1 MQKKR
6 QSRKFLYIC
15 LAIFS
20 VAIFLLAAPA
30 LAQVDVFGGQKTT
43 LGNALGLGEQDPR
56 VTIAKII
63 RVILGFL
70 GIMAVSLVLYG
81 GFLWMTSE
89 GNEAKIED
97 AKKVLK
103 NAAIGLAIILA
114 SFGIVTFIINALL
127 GASGSGN
134 LSGKAPGS
142 GTGGLT
148 ALGNGIIE
156 SHYPGRNA
164 TEIARNTKI
173 AITFKEAVRPS
184 DLISDTNGSGVFGD
198 CTDPTDLATCD
209 RINSANVW
217 IFIPPADGTNL
228 ADRIIDV
235 RASVATGS
243 KTYVFKPLAPLGSA
257 SQKIWHSV
265 GLTKNIQKLNG
276 KPAFGGISGGLGY
289 WWSFEVSTFIDDTSP
304 KVESVVPLAG
314 STEPRN
320 VVIQINFNE
329 AIDPISASGAVL
341 DGFTNIAVNNI
352 TAGEIATGTFYI
364 SNEYRTVE
372 FITDDA
378 CGTNSCGETIYCLP
392 ANSLLEPKAKA
403 LTALAATDGVVDMAD
418 NSLDGDADGNSELS
432 PIDDYLWQ
440 FNTNDQIL
448 LGAPTIVSISPDR
461 FGSADLN
468 ASISATFDRRL
479 MSASLNTTN
488 LALYAVPPSTV
499 ESFSTAM
506 DVLGTTAFIKHAE
519 LFDENATYGPQFKS
533 GIKDNYQNCYKPCGG
548 LSCSPSTATPSCCN
562 EADISEPSWNTAS
575 CP

>member
-1 MQKKR
+1 MQKMKR
-6 QSRKFLYIC
+6 SKKLLFFC

-20 VAIFLLAAPA
+20 VAIFLFAAPVM
-30 LAQVDVFGGQKTT
+30 AQVDLFGGQKSA
-43 LGNALGLGEQDPR
+43 LGNALGLGAQDPR

-81 GFLWMTSE
+81 GWLWMGSG
-89 GNEAKIED
+89 GNEQKIED
-97 AKKVLK
+97 AKRVLK
-103 NAAIGLAIILA
+103 NAVIGLAIILA

-127 GASGSGN
+127 GASGSGG
-134 LSGKAPGS
+134 LGGKTPGGGS
-142 GTGGLT
+142 GGLT

-173 AITFKEAVRPS
+173 AITFKEAIMPG
-184 DLISDTNGSGVFGD
+184 DLISDTNGTGALGD
-198 CTDPTDLATCD
+198 CTDLNDLTTCD
-209 RINSANVW
+209 RINSANLWLFESQYTDSQVA
-217 IFIPPADGTNL
+217 ADASL
-228 ADRIIDV
+228 KIADV
-235 RASVATGS
+235 RASVASGS
-243 KTYVFKPLAPLGSA
+243 KIFVFKPLAPLGSA
-257 SQKIWHSV
+257 SEKIWHSV
-265 GLTKNIQKLNG
+265 GLTRNVRKLNG
-276 KPAFGGISGGLGY
+276 SPAFGGAGGLGY
-289 WWSFEVSTFIDDTSP
+289 KWSFEVSTFIDDTSP
-304 KVESVVPLAG
+304 RVESVVPLAS

-320 VVIQINFNE
+320 VVVQINFNE
-329 AIDPISASGAVL
+329 AIDPISASGVVL
-341 DGFTNIAVNNI
+341 DGFTNILVNDVVLG
-352 TAGEIATGTFYI
+352 TPLAGTFYI

-372 FITDDA
+372 FVTDDA

-392 ANSLLEPKAKA
+392 ENRLLEPKAKA

-448 LGAPTIVSISPDR
+448 LGAPRIDSISPEQ
-461 FGSADLN
+461 GGGAGLN
-468 ASISATFDRRL
+468 DPVSATFNRRM
-479 MSASLNTTN
+479 MSYTLNTTN
-488 LALYAVPPSTV
+488 MKLYEV

-506 DVLGTTAFIKHAE
+506 DNSGTTAYLRHAE
-519 LFDENATYGPQFKS
+519 PFGENETYSPQYKS

-548 LSCSPSTATPSCCN
+548 LSCSPVSGSPTPSCCN
-562 EADISEPSWNTAS
+562 ETEISDPSWTGNS

>member
-1 MQKKR
+1 M
-6 QSRKFLYIC
+6 
-15 LAIFS
+15 
-20 VAIFLLAAPA
+20 
-30 LAQVDVFGGQKTT
+30 AQVDVFGGQKSA
-43 LGNALGLGEQDPR
+43 LGNALGLGAQDPR

-81 GFLWMTSE
+81 GWLWMSSG
-89 GNEAKIED
+89 GNEQKIED
-97 AKKVLK
+97 AKRILK
-103 NAAIGLAIILA
+103 NAVIGLAIILA
-114 SFGIVTFIINALL
+114 SFGIATFIINALL
-127 GASGSGN
+127 GASGSGG
-134 LSGKAPGS
+134 LGGKAPG
-142 GTGGLT
+142 GGRGGLA

-184 DLISDTNGSGVFGD
+184 DLISDTNGTGVFGD
-198 CTDPTDLATCD
+198 CTNPASSTTCD
-209 RINSANVW
+209 RISSSTIWLFESQYTDLQIA
-217 IFIPPADGTNL
+217 ADPRLKIT
-228 ADRIIDV
+228 DV

-243 KTYVFKPLAPLGSA
+243 KTFVFKPLAPLGSA

-265 GLTKNIQKLNG
+265 GLTKDIRKLNG
-276 KPAFGGISGGLGY
+276 SPAFGGGGGLGY
-289 WWSFEVSTFIDDTSP
+289 KWMFEVSTFIDDTSP
-304 KVESVVPLAG
+304 QVESVVPLAS

-320 VVIQINFNE
+320 VVVQINFNE

-341 DGFTNIAVNNI
+341 DGFTNIVVNNLS
-352 TAGEIATGTFYI
+352 AGAVASGTFYI

-372 FITDDA
+372 FVTDDP

-392 ANSLLEPKAKA
+392 ADSLLEPKAKA

-432 PIDDYLWQ
+432 PIDDYVWQ

-448 LGAPTIVSISPDR
+448 LGAPRVLSISPAQGGGVRPNDPVY
-461 FGSADLN
+461 
-468 ASISATFDRRL
+468 ATFDRGL
-479 MSASLNTTN
+479 MSYSLNTTN
-488 LALYAVPPSTV
+488 MKLYEV

-506 DVLGTTAFIKHAE
+506 GNFGTTAYIRHAE
-519 LFDENATYGPQFKS
+519 LFDENETYSPQFKS
-533 GIKDNYQNCYKPCGG
+533 GIKDRYQNCYKPCGG
-548 LSCSPSTATPSCCN
+548 LSCSPATGSPTPSCCN
-562 EADISEPSWNTAS
+562 EAETSEQSWTGNS